1 MPTREAILN
10 ALTEEREKLLARFKQ
25 FTPREL
31 ETPCTE
37 SEVPGGARWRPKDHL
52 AHLTLIEK
60 AFQGMVRRTLKG
72 FADPVGFSRTGATNR
87 EEIRAWIH
95 RNNQTY
101 IEAHHGDIME
111 TLLADLANAR
121 KDTLTLLE
129 QLTDEQLLLPIS
141 GALWADGSIGGVL
154 MTNAQHEN
162 QHLGWIE
169 EGLRS

>member
-1 MPTREAILN
+1 MLTREAILN

-25 FTPREL
+25 FTPQEL

-37 SEVPGGARWRPKDHL
+37 SEVPGGAQWRPKDHL

-60 AFQGMVRRTLKG
+60 AFQGMVRRTLNG
-72 FADPVGFSRTGATNR
+72 SADPVGFSRTGATNR
-87 EEIRAWIH
+87 EEVRAWIH
-95 RNNQTY
+95 RNNQAY
-101 IEAHHGDIME
+101 VEAHHDDSME

-129 QLTDEQLLLPIS
+129 QLTDEQLLLPIP
-141 GALWADGSIGGVL
+141 GALWADGSIGGIL

-162 QHLGWIE
+162 HHLAWVE
-169 EGLRS
+169 EGLRG